1 MPGSHRVTLTLWNA
15 CTLRV
20 ASRNTTQL
28 GTLWSGA
35 QGCGLVVTTVGHL
48 SMCLMAFIWVTEV
61 SSHQHNCTKVYCM
74 AYQVLLVIE
83 KKNHKQ
89 FVSFLVIDDLYVY
102 ILCLYPILFSKQ
114 LSVYFEGWQDFCL
127 LSHQTLLALLWPNYL
142 SIFSWKSSLTMS
154 VFFRWEMSVATI
166 LILSSRVPVVT
177 DRS

>member
-28 GTLWSGA
+28 GRLWSREIRFNVL
-35 QGCGLVVTTVGHL
+35 QVHHLVAVPKVVALWCQQWDICLWKHII
-48 SMCLMAFIWVTEV
+48 MCLMAFIWVTEV

-102 ILCLYPILFSKQ
+102 IMCLYPILFSKQ
-114 LSVYFEGWQDFCL
+114 RSVYFEGWQDFCL

-154 VFFRWEMSVATI
+154 VFF
-166 LILSSRVPVVT
+166 
-177 DRS
+177 